1 MPNTNVPTVHGI
13 DLNAPGGV
21 EALLDFHYNL
31 WGDATM
37 EAGAGDS
44 GEPGD
49 NDDDAGSD
57 KGFPADTPVA
67 QMTPTQ
73 QVAYWKDK
81 ARKHEERAR
90 NAVRP
95 SEHQQLK
102 DELEQL
108 RQSQLSDQE
117 RNLEEAKSAAR
128 AEGKQEAA
136 AALQRELVIAK
147 LQIATQQDEA
157 ALKYLDHT
165 AFLTESGEV
174 DTDKVSEYATQAA
187 PAKTQRQKD
196 LEALGSMDAGKRGTH
211 DGGKPSVESGRE
223 RFRERHNKS

>member
-1 MPNTNVPTVHGI
+1 MPNKNLPSTHGL
-13 DLNAPGGV
+13 DLYAAGGV
-21 EALLDFHYNL
+21 EALLNFHRNL

-44 GEPGD
+44 GEPS
-49 NDDDAGSD
+49 DAGGDAGTD

-67 QMTPTQ
+67 QMTAAQ

-90 NAVRP
+90 NSIRP
-95 SEHQQLK
+95 SDHQQVK

-108 RQSQLSDQE
+108 RQSQLSDHE
-117 RNLEEAKSAAR
+117 RTLEDAKVTAR
-128 AEGKQEAA
+128 AEGKKEAA
-136 AALQRELVIAK
+136 AALQRELVLAK
-147 LQIATQQDEA
+147 LQIATRQDEA

-187 PAKTQRQKD
+187 PEKSQRQKD